1 MVFTLHLLKIDVD
14 GGELDVLKSGE
25 MQIER
30 FRPTLYFENDVQ
42 EKSAPLLDY
51 AMRTLGYDLYFHRAP
66 VFEPNNLFNNPD
78 YHWRDTGVLS
88 LMIVG
93 IPREQKTPLNLKRV
107 TSPEEWW
114 DLTSAD
120 VI

>member
-93 IPREQKTPLNLKRV
+93 IPREQKTQLNLKRV